1 MNPVRNPFAPGAGT
15 RPPELSGRVALIEE
29 TRIAIERVKLRR
41 PAKSVIVVGLRGVGK
56 TVLLNEFGD
65 YARAAGCRTILIEAH
80 EIKPLPDLLV
90 PPLRHLLLEFD
101 RLGALSEAVKRGL
114 RVLKSFMGAVR
125 LKYGEAELALDID
138 PEVGSADSGDLEMD
152 LPALFQA
159 VGQAA
164 IDRGQTVVLLIDEL
178 QYLNPLEMSA
188 LIMALHRIN
197 QERLP
202 ILMFGAGLPQVLA
215 LAGKSKS
222 YAERLFDFPRV
233 GSLSEADAAEAI
245 RKPIE
250 AEGERITEEALTAL
264 IAQTQGYPFYL
275 QEWGY
280 QAWQAAA
287 ASPIT
292 RADVET
298 ATEVSIKRL
307 DESFFRVR
315 FDRLTP
321 REKDYVQAMARL
333 PGSGPYRSGDVADA
347 LGLSVRTVGPVRNN
361 LIEKGMVYAPAYGDT
376 AFTVPLFELF
386 LQRLSAIKPP
396 ATEERNNA

>member
-1 MNPVRNPFAPGAGT
+1 
-15 RPPELSGRVALIEE
+15 
-29 TRIAIERVKLRR
+29 
-41 PAKSVIVVGLRGVGK
+41 
-56 TVLLNEFGD
+56 
-65 YARAAGCRTILIEAH
+65 
-80 EIKPLPDLLV
+80 V
-90 PPLRHLLLEFD
+90 PPLRQLLLEFD
-101 RLGALSEAVKRGL
+101 RLGTLSEAVKRGL
-114 RVLKSFMGAVR
+114 RVLKSFMGSVR
-125 LKYGEAELALDID
+125 LKYGEAEIALEID
-138 PEVGSADSGDLEMD
+138 PEVGAADSGDLEID
-152 LPALFQA
+152 LPAVFQA

-164 IDRGQTVVLLIDEL
+164 IDRGQTVMLLIDEL
-178 QYLNPLEMSA
+178 QYLKQREMSA

-197 QERLP
+197 QDRLP

-233 GSLSEADAAEAI
+233 GSLSDADAADAI

-250 AEGERITEEALTAL
+250 AEGEKITATALTAL

-280 QAWQAAA
+280 QAWQVARE
-287 ASPIT
+287 SPIDV
-292 RADVET
+292 ADIEAAT
-298 ATEVSIKRL
+298 AVSIRRL

-321 REKDYVQAMARL
+321 REKDYVRAMASL

-347 LGLSVRTVGPVRNN
+347 LGLPVRSVGPVRNN
-361 LIEKGMVYAPAYGDT
+361 LIAKGMIYAPAYGDT

-386 LQRLSAIKPP
+386 LRRAIL
-396 ATEERNNA
+396 

>member
-1 MNPVRNPFAPGAGT
+1 MNPIRNPFAPGAGT
-15 RPPELSGRVALIEE
+15 RPPELSGRLSLLEE
-29 TRIAIERVKLRR
+29 TRVAIGRAKLRR
-41 PAKSVIVVGLRGVGK
+41 PAKSMIVVGLRGVGK
-56 TVLLNEFGD
+56 TVLLNEFAQM
-65 YARAAGCRTILIEAH
+65 ARDADCRTILIEAH

-90 PPLRHLLLEFD
+90 PPLRQLLLEFD

-114 RVLKSFMGAVR
+114 RVLKSFMGSVR
-125 LKYGEAELALDID
+125 LKYGEAEIALEID
-138 PEVGSADSGDLEMD
+138 PEIGAADSGDLEID
-152 LPALFQA
+152 LPAVFQA

-178 QYLNPLEMSA
+178 QYLKQREMSA

-197 QERLP
+197 QDRLP

-233 GSLSEADAAEAI
+233 GSLSDADAADAI

-250 AEGERITEEALTAL
+250 AEGERISPEALAAL
-264 IAQTQGYPFYL
+264 IAETQGYPFYL

-280 QAWQAAA
+280 QAWQVART
-287 ASPIT
+287 SPIDV
-292 RADVET
+292 ADIDA
-298 ATEVSIKRL
+298 ATEASIRRL

-315 FDRLTP
+315 FERLTP
-321 REKDYVQAMARL
+321 REKDYVQAMASL

-347 LGLSVRTVGPVRNN
+347 LGLPVRAVGPVRNN
-361 LIEKGMVYAPAYGDT
+361 LIAKGMIYAPAYGDT

-386 LQRLSAIKPP
+386 LRRVMPP
-396 ATEERNNA
+396 KLTGSGA

>member
-15 RPPELSGRVALIEE
+15 RPPELSGRVGLLEE
-29 TRIAIERVKLRR
+29 TSVAIGRAKLRR
-41 PAKSVIVVGLRGVGK
+41 PAKSMIVVGLRGVGK
-56 TVLLNEFGD
+56 TVLLNEFD
-65 YARAAGCRTILIEAH
+65 HMARDAGCRTILIEAH

-90 PPLRHLLLEFD
+90 PPLRHLLLELD
-101 RLGALSEAVKRGL
+101 RLGTLSEAVKRGL
-114 RVLKSFMGAVR
+114 RVLKSFMGSVR
-125 LKYGEAELALDID
+125 LKYGEAEIALEID
-138 PEVGSADSGDLEMD
+138 PEVGAADSGDLEID
-152 LPALFQA
+152 LPAVFQA

-178 QYLNPLEMSA
+178 QYLKQREMSA

-197 QERLP
+197 QDRLP

-233 GSLSEADAAEAI
+233 GSLSGADAADAI

-250 AEGERITEEALTAL
+250 AEGERITAAALAAL

-280 QAWQAAA
+280 QAWQVARQ
-287 ASPIT
+287 SPIDV
-292 RADVET
+292 ADIEA
-298 ATEVSIKRL
+298 ATVVSIRRL

-321 REKDYVQAMARL
+321 REKDYVRAMASL

-347 LGLSVRTVGPVRNN
+347 LGLPVRTVGPVRNN
-361 LIEKGMVYAPAYGDT
+361 LIAKGMIYAPAYGDT

-386 LQRLSAIKPP
+386 LRRIMPP
-396 ATEERNNA
+396 D